1 MDSKQGTK
9 MKSAFSFLKDAP
21 DHVDPQAPT
30 AVALPPQAPVAPT
43 PMAQAPAKPTRTV
56 GNIYSAVQAQAI
68 FNPGQPTPPD
78 PQSGGTAQGP
88 IGANP
93 GNLTIKGP
101 PAKQVELG
109 TSGNLQPQT
118 GWGKTNG

>member
-1 MDSKQGTK
+1 MDTKQAK
-9 MKSAFSFLKDAP
+9 QMKSAFNFLKNAP
-21 DHVDPQAPT
+21 DHPTPQSPIT
-30 AVALPPQAPVAPT
+30 APVAP
-43 PMAQAPAKPTRTV
+43 MAPPVVQAPAKPTRTV

-78 PQSGGTAQGP
+78 PAGGSTQQGP
-88 IGANP
+88 IGSNP
-93 GNLTIKGP
+93 DNLTIKGP